1 MADAKGQALPEVAV
15 EDAIPVL
22 EEWKML
28 QPLSLQLA
36 TNAVLTSHAAQVAR
50 IKAFEEALAKS
61 RQDHAQDVR
70 CMSERIGRLEAVR
83 DAAVAAVRCADTCEG
98 PHPVSQME
106 IITTW
111 EHLRVALAKSGA

>member
-1 MADAKGQALPEVAV
+1 MPRQKQTTTMIA
-15 EDAIPVL
+15 
-22 EEWKML
+22 
-28 QPLSLQLA
+28 
-36 TNAVLTSHAAQVAR
+36 AVLRRQ
-50 IKAFEEALAKS
+50 EADLAKS

-111 EHLRVALAKSGA
+111 DHLRAAISAFKEVPHA